1 MADISKIQVP
11 GSATQYNIKD
21 AQARRDIEDVKADL
35 DQHGTSIGDLSQLNT
50 KEKSNLVAAI
60 NEAAQTG
67 GEDSTAIVL
76 PKLDILGDLSEMTAE
91 KNEVAY
97 FYKWKN
103 GEQFRTGKLKAK
115 WQGDSSTR
123 YPKKNYTIKFF
134 NDVSAKLK
142 DNIDFFDLGKKT
154 NKWVFKANYIDPSHA
169 RNIVS
174 ARLWGDVV
182 RTRKTV
188 PAEQFLN
195 SPNYGATNG
204 YPIEIYNNGNYL
216 GLYSLIIPKDDWMI
230 GADEDNPLHCMM
242 QGQVNNQGAAD
253 SQLATEFRTASV
265 SGWECEIGTLT
276 NELRDAFTAMITFVM
291 SSTDEEFYAELN
303 DHIDVESAIDYYIFA
318 YVIGATDSLAKNLAM
333 VTYDGGTKWYCSYW
347 DMDTTFG
354 LSWDGA
360 SLVSPLVALPE
371 GYQDTRSLLWERL
384 SGLFSNEIQERY
396 GYLRK
401 TVFDA
406 KYMQAR
412 FDAYFNSVG
421 SENYKKD
428 TDKWVNIPLKNLDHN
443 QHIKA
448 WIIRRLYYVDS
459 MLGFFEEIPCTAITL
474 DRATIAF
481 NAHVFDELTATLT
494 PENTTDK
501 VVWVSSN
508 TSVVEVLE
516 GKLMPK
522 ANGTAVITATCGT
535 QSASCNITVSNIEEV
550 LEWSESPNKEID
562 PTTGEVID
570 GKRYLQTSSFK
581 GKYGFVAFVGNTNY
595 VWPTLATYDKNGQF
609 IEVLRGAANKTVCL
623 YPNVSPKILV
633 EPNNGSTNPS
643 DSLELL
649 TGKWMNTKINQT
661 TGLPK
666 AINNYS
672 SGQDICSA
680 WPILVKSGG
689 AYLLTRQSTV
699 SFLTLHMYTKNGDYL
714 GYLGGGNYDN
724 NIPCSI
730 PENCFYV
737 LISFHNSQALDIR
750 TQDSAISELVSFT
763 EI

>member
-1 MADISKIQVP
+1 MTEAKYIGGQRI
-11 GSATQYNIKD
+11 
-21 AQARRDIEDVKADL
+21 ADL
-35 DQHGTSIGDLSQLNT
+35 TARERLDQMDERLTQQGANIGDLTKLNT
-50 KEKSNLVAAI
+50 EAKSSLVDAI

-134 NDVSAKLK
+134 DDVSAKRK
-142 DNIDFFDLGKKT
+142 DNIDFFNLGKKT
-154 NKWVFKANYIDPSHA
+154 NKWVFKANYIDHSHA

-182 RTRKTV
+182 RTRKTA

-204 YPIEIYNNGNYL
+204 YPVEIYNNGNYL

-242 QGQVNNQGAAD
+242 QGQTNNQGAAD
-253 SQLATEFRTASV
+253 SQLPTEFRTASV
-265 SGWECEIGTLT
+265 GGWDCEIGTLT
-276 NELRDAFTAMITFVM
+276 NDLKNAFTAMITFVM

-333 VTYDGGTKWYCSYW
+333 VTYDGGIKWYCSYW

-360 SLVSPLVALPE
+360 NLISPVVALPE

-384 SGLFSNEIQERY
+384 SGLFSDEIQERY

-421 SENYKKD
+421 SDNYKKD
-428 TDKWVNIPLKNLDHN
+428 TDKWVDIPLKNLNHN
-443 QHIKA
+443 QYIKS
-448 WIIRRLYYVDS
+448 WIIRRLDYVDL
-459 MLGFFEEIPCTAITL
+459 MLGFFEERPCTAISL
-474 DRATIAF
+474 DKTSIEF
-481 NAHVFDELTATLT
+481 NAHVFDEITAATI

-501 VVWVSSN
+501 VVWASSD
-508 TSVVEVLE
+508 TSVVEVVD
-516 GKLMPK
+516 GRLMPK
-522 ANGTAVITATCGT
+522 ANGTATIVVTCGS
-535 QSASCNITVSNIEEV
+535 QSAFCNVTVSNVEDII
-550 LEWSESPNKEID
+550 EWSDSPNKEID
-562 PTTGEVID
+562 SATGEVID
-570 GKRYLQTSSFK
+570 GKRYLQTNTFK
-581 GKYGFVAFVGNTNY
+581 GKFGFVAYIGNANY
-595 VWPTLATYDKNGQF
+595 IWPTVATYKKDGTF
-609 IEVLRGAANKTVCL
+609 IESLAGAPNKTACL
-623 YPNVSPKILV
+623 YPNVIPKIAV
-633 EPNNGSTNPS
+633 EPISGYTNPS
-643 DSLELL
+643 ESIELI
-649 TGKWMNTKINQT
+649 TGKWMNTKIDSS

-666 AINNYS
+666 ATANQPK
-672 SGQDICSA
+672 GLDICSA
-680 WPILVKSGG
+680 WPILVKGCG

-699 SFLTLHMYTKNGDYL
+699 SFLTLHMYTKDGNYL
-714 GYLGGGNYDN
+714 GYFGNTNYGND
-724 NIPCSI
+724 IACVI

-737 LISFHNSQALDIR
+737 LISFRNATALDVR

-763 EI
+763 EV